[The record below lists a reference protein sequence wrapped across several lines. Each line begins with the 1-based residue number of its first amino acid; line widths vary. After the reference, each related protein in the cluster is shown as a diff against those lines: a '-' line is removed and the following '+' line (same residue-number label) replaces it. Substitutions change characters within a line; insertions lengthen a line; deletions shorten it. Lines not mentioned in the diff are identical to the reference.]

1 MWYERFLSTDR
12 SFFLALL
19 WAIAVFAL
27 TGCQEH
33 EPNSNRWV
41 TVESFRE
48 FSEPGQTINS
58 HRIRNFID
66 SLMRADKDATTADH
80 RTRSYYMNEG
90 RFLWIDRKGVD
101 GRADTLLHW
110 LRGVGDMGFSAR
122 RFCVGSLEQDLR
134 SVRTLQFDSTQQGN
148 VNAVL
153 ARLEYRLTK
162 AYFRYVAGQRFGF
175 TNPSYLLNRLDT
187 IEPSRYDSVKR
198 PVRYR
203 GLFDIPVDRV
213 GRDFFLMAVRKVEV
227 DSLGVFL
234 SEVQP
239 RSEFYRALQKR
250 LTEVRGDKNLRAK
263 ILCNMERCRWRE
275 KDPMQNH
282 SKYVV
287 VNIPSMHLM
296 AIDHHDTLSMRI
308 GFGSLKTKTPLLTSR
323 IKYMEVNPQWV
334 IPRSIIDKDVAHHAG
349 DWHYFH
355 SRNYYVVDRKTGK
368 PVDFSQ
374 VSFSM
379 LRNHNYSVVQRGGKG
394 NSLGRLI
401 FRFDNNFS
409 VFLHDTS
416 SKGVFSRED
425 RSVSHGCVRVEKP
438 YELGVF
444 LMHEKNQ
451 QLMDKLKYSMT
462 ADSLANRRMI
472 VRNIK
477 VDPQVPLYITYLTLY
492 PMAGGHMAEYADI
505 YGFDKVIYS
514 ALQPYL

>member
-1 MWYERFLSTDR
+1 MWYARFLLTDR

-41 TVESFRE
+41 TVEQFRE

-58 HRIRNFID
+58 HHIRNFID

-80 RTRSYYMNEG
+80 RTRSYYLNEG

-101 GRADTLLHW
+101 GRADTLLYW
-110 LRGVGDMGFSAR
+110 LRGVGDMGFSTR
-122 RFCVGSLEQDLR
+122 RFCVESLEHDLH
-134 SVRTLQFDSTQQGN
+134 SVRTLQLDSTPQGN

-187 IEPSRYDSVKR
+187 IEQSRYDSVKR

-213 GRDFFLMAVRKVEV
+213 SRDFFLTAARKVEV
-227 DSLGVFL
+227 DSLGAFL

-250 LTEVRGDKNLRAK
+250 LAEGHADKVMRAK

-282 SKYVV
+282 SKYVM
-287 VNIPSMHLM
+287 VNIPSMYLM
-296 AIDHHDTLSMRI
+296 AVDHQDTLTMRI
-308 GFGSLKTKTPLLTSR
+308 GFGSQKTKTPLLSSR
-323 IKYMEVNPQWV
+323 IKRMEVNPQWV

-349 DWHYFH
+349 NWHYFH

-374 VSFSM
+374 VSFAM

-416 SKGVFSRED
+416 SRGVFSRED

-477 VDPQVPLYITYLTLY
+477 VEPQVPLYITYFTLY
-492 PMAGGHMAEYADI
+492 PMAGGRMAEYADV
-505 YGFDKVIYS
+505 YGYDGVIYT
-514 ALQPYL
+514 ALRPYL